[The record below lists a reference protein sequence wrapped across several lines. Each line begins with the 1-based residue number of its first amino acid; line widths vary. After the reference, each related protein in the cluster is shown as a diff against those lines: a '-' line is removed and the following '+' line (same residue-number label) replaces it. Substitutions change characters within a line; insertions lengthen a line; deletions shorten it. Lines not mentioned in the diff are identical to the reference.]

1 MQDNGLGAYFCGH
14 EHDLQYIRQLSDPSN
29 SSSDTVRPVYVVSGA
44 GSDVRHDE
52 FQHYTPKDGYV
63 MDFMVNDQGFVA
75 VRANKTHLVMMYYA
89 GSHALP
95 VHTQILSVAGQ

>member
-1 MQDNGLGAYFCGH
+1 VGAYFCGH

-29 SSSDTVRPVYVVSGA
+29 SSSDPVLPVYVVSGG

-52 FQHYTPKDGYV
+52 FQNYRPKADYV

-75 VRANKTHLVMMYYA
+75 VRANKTHLVFMYYA

-95 VHTQILSVAGQ
+95 VHTQVIAASMP